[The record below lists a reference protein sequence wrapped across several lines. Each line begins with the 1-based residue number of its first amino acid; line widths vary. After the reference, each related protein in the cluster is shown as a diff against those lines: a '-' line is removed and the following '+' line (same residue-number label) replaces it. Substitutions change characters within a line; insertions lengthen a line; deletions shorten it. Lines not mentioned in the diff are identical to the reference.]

1 LTRKY
6 ITNTAAILG
15 VLISMLGSGYGDP
28 VQPVMASSV
37 PSPSLVEVYWGSA
50 RTVVVPGIT
59 NVVVLDDQVTRAEVE
74 EDSIQFFGLA
84 RGETVAIGFRNGVAV
99 SIRVRVIERPLVAI
113 PPSLLQLQAEMAQ
126 GSVSTTAETA
136 RSGGVTSLALLNGF
150 SWSQP
155 MGLTGHFD
163 FNSQLEDNT
172 FADGHAFNVRQ
183 ASAFYHS
190 PGVDVRALDFS
201 VNLTSGGAQPLM
213 GPFSY
218 YDTIELRG
226 ASVSLRQGA
235 NQYTVFGGSTVP
247 FFYLTLGSTRDVAGF
262 SFDRQQTSKLD
273 LFANSS
279 FVNAPVDFFGLD
291 SERHNNFMQTAGLTY
306 LLSEKWAIR
315 TTGGVSNHG
324 ALARG
329 EVAYTGHRMTA
340 FAAGTT
346 SPPLF
351 PLNQL
356 ESLFS
361 GTASLKAGWTFRS
374 YDWLTESLYYQ
385 HTTTQAIAG
394 ITRAGSSDYLSPGLW
409 FRFAKHQTVNFTY
422 TYSYNEGGFA
432 SAPSTGNRF
441 DTTWQYQFTPRVSN
455 SAEVTVGSLQDPLQ
469 LNSEDEFMVRD
480 AVSFP
485 VKSGNMFVAF
495 EHDQTNPSLV
505 QKLNEEL
512 SLLSPALQTLFL
524 QDPVSFVNSPN
535 LPPDIRALLGAQ
547 QPVNTSISAAGQFN
561 LGPRLMLNPN
571 VSVARSTNGST
582 ESWAPFF
589 GYGLM
594 YQLRPTMQLNSS
606 LSNVWVLVPSQP
618 GVQRTTVFS
627 LGVNKRFSA
636 PPTSFLPGHHER
648 IIEGRVF
655 RDNKVTG
662 IFDRQDP
669 GFAGLQV
676 QLENGQAVLT
686 DSEGRFKFTG
696 VDAGQHQVSLALT
709 QFRDPVRMTT
719 AGEYDVDLIRERFAV
734 VDFGIVNFA
743 RVVGNVFNDLRF
755 EDMRQPDSKGL
766 PEIRLILDNGQEKRT
781 VSTNGSGDYKLDDVL
796 PGDYGLTVDPA
807 SVPAN
812 YAVSHETFQIHV
824 APISTVT
831 RDVPVRALRSIAGK
845 VFLRISTSAAHPS
858 TQKTAGGK
866 ATPSESAVTAEET
879 KLVPLADAQIT
890 AGYGVAKTDK
900 DGNFLLRN
908 LPAGNLTITL
918 VPLKDLPKGLQLP
931 TGSVKMPA
939 EPIQVEGASIVISNP
954 ELVPY
959 LTGKS
964 AEQVRDSAQPTVLK
978 AELQ

>member
-1 LTRKY
+1 LIRRH

-15 VLISMLGSGYGDP
+15 TLISMLGASHGDP
-28 VQPVMASSV
+28 VQPTSMTASSE
-37 PSPSLVEVYWGSA
+37 PSLVEVYWGSS
-50 RTVVVPGIT
+50 RSVVVPGIT
-59 NVVVLDDQVTRAEVE
+59 NVVVLDDQITRAEVT
-74 EDSIQFFGLA
+74 EDSIQFFGLE
-84 RGETVAIGFRNGVAV
+84 RGETVAIGFRNGGPV
-99 SIRVRVIERPLVAI
+99 SMRVRVLDKPVVAI
-113 PPSLLQLQAEMAQ
+113 PPSLMQLQAEMAQ

-136 RSGGVTSLALLNGF
+136 SGGGVNSFAMLNGF

-155 MGLTGHFD
+155 MGLNGHFD
-163 FNSQLEDNT
+163 FNSQIEDNT

-183 ASAFYHS
+183 ASAVYQS
-190 PGVDVRALDFS
+190 PGIDVRALDFT

-218 YDTIELRG
+218 YDAIELRG

-262 SFDRQQTSKLD
+262 SFDRQQTGKLEF
-273 LFANSS
+273 FANTT
-279 FVNAPVDFFGLD
+279 FVDAPLDFFGLD
-291 SERHNNFMQTAGLTY
+291 SARRNNFMQTAGMTY
-306 LLSEKWAIR
+306 RLDEKWAIR
-315 TTGGVSNHG
+315 TTGGISNHG

-329 EVAYTGHRMTA
+329 EISYTGHRMTA
-340 FAAGTT
+340 FAAGTS

-361 GTASLKAGWTFRS
+361 GTASLKTGWTFRS
-374 YDWLTESLYYQ
+374 HDWLTESLYYQ

-394 ITRAGSSDYLSPGLW
+394 ITHAGSSDYLSPGLW
-409 FRFAKHQTVNFTY
+409 FRFARHQTANFTY
-422 TYSYNEGGFA
+422 TYSHNEGGFA

-441 DTTWQYQFTPRVSN
+441 DTTWQYQITPRVSN

-469 LNSEDEFMVRD
+469 LNSEDEFAVRD

-561 LGPRLMLNPN
+561 LGPRLMLSPN
-571 VSVARSTNGST
+571 VSVARTTNGST

-594 YQLRPTMQLNSS
+594 YQLRPTLQLNSS

-618 GVQRTTVFS
+618 EVQRTTVFS
-627 LGVNKRFSA
+627 LGVAKRFTA

-655 RDNKVTG
+655 RDNNVTG
-662 IFDRQDP
+662 IFDREDP

-676 QLENGQAVLT
+676 QLENGQSVLT

-696 VDAGQHQVSLALT
+696 VDAGRHQVSLALT

-719 AGEYDVDLIRERFAV
+719 TGEYDVDLIRERFAV
-734 VDFGIVNFA
+734 VNFGIVNFA

-755 EDMRQPDSKGL
+755 EDKRQPDSKGL

-796 PGDYGLTVDPA
+796 PGDYSLTLDST

-812 YAVSHETFQIHV
+812 YAVSQETFQVHV
-824 APISTVT
+824 APISTLT
-831 RDVPVRALRSIAGK
+831 RDVPVRALRSISGR
-845 VFLRISTSAAHPS
+845 VFLRISTLAAGP
-858 TQKTAGGK
+858 TAD
-866 ATPSESAVTAEET
+866 PEET

-890 AGYGVAKTDK
+890 AGYGIAKTDK

-908 LPAGNLTITL
+908 LPAGDLTIAL
-918 VPLKDLPKGLQLP
+918 VPLKPGPEGMQLP

-939 EPIQVEGASIVISNP
+939 EPIQVEGATIVISNP

-964 AEQVRDSAQPTVLK
+964 AAQVRDSANQAVLK
-978 AELQ
+978 ADLE

>member
-1 LTRKY
+1 MARKY

-15 VLISMLGSGYGDP
+15 LLISMLGVGHGDP
-28 VQPVMASSV
+28 VQPVTTSSA

-59 NVVVLDDQVTRAEVE
+59 NVVVIDDQITRAEVT
-74 EDSIQFFGLA
+74 EDSIQFFGLE
-84 RGETVAIGFRNGVAV
+84 RGETVAIGFRNGAPV
-99 SIRVRVIERPLVAI
+99 SIRVRVVDKPVVAI

-126 GSVSTTAETA
+126 GSASTTAQTA
-136 RSGGVTSLALLNGF
+136 SSGGVTSFALLNGF

-155 MGLTGHFD
+155 MGPAGHFD
-163 FNSQLEDNT
+163 FNSQIEDNT
-172 FADGHAFNVRQ
+172 LTGGHAFNVRQ
-183 ASAFYHS
+183 ASAVYHS
-190 PGVDVRALDFS
+190 PGIDVRALDFT
-201 VNLTSGGAQPLM
+201 VNLTSGAAQPLM

-218 YDTIELRG
+218 YDAIELRG

-235 NQYTVFGGSTVP
+235 NQYTVFGGTTVP
-247 FFYLTLGSTRDVAGF
+247 FFYLTLGSMRDVAGF

-291 SERHNNFMQTAGLTY
+291 SERHNNFMQTAGMTY
-306 LLSEKWAIR
+306 LLNEKWAIR

-324 ALARG
+324 ALGRG
-329 EVAYTGHRMTA
+329 EVSYTGHRLTA

-361 GTASLKAGWTFRS
+361 GTTSLKAGWTFRS
-374 YDWLTESLYYQ
+374 HDWLTESLYYQ
-385 HTTTQAIAG
+385 HTNTQAIAG

-409 FRFAKHQTVNFTY
+409 FRFAKHQTANFTY

-441 DTTWQYQFTPRVSN
+441 DTTWQYQITPRVSN
-455 SAEVTVGSLQDPLQ
+455 SAEVTIGSLQDPLQ

-485 VKSGNMFVAF
+485 VKSGSMFVAF

-524 QDPVSFVNSPN
+524 QDPVAFVNSPN

-571 VSVARSTNGST
+571 VSVARTMNGNA

-594 YQLRPTMQLNSS
+594 YQLRPTLQLNSS
-606 LSNVWVLVPSQP
+606 LSNVWVLAPSQP

-627 LGVNKRFSA
+627 LGVAKRFSA

-655 RDNKVTG
+655 RDNNVTG

-676 QLENGQAVLT
+676 QLENGQAVMT

-719 AGEYDVDLIRERFAV
+719 PGEYDVDFIRERFAV
-734 VDFGIVNFA
+734 VNFGIVNFA

-755 EDMRQPDSKGL
+755 EDKRQPDSKGL
-766 PEIRLILDNGQEKRT
+766 PEIHLILDNGQEKRA

-796 PGDYGLTVDPA
+796 PGDYSLTVD
-807 SVPAN
+807 STSLPAN
-812 YAVSHETFQIHV
+812 YALSHETFQIHV

-831 RDVPVRALRSIAGK
+831 QDVPVRALRSISGK
-845 VFLRISTSAAHPS
+845 VLLRISTSAAHPGD
-858 TQKTAGGK
+858 QAPKQQPG
-866 ATPSESAVTAEET
+866 ESAVAAEET

-890 AGYGVAKTDK
+890 AGYGIAKTDK

-939 EPIQVEGASIVISNP
+939 EPIQVEGATIVISNS
-954 ELVPY
+954 EMVPY

-964 AEQVRDSAQPTVLK
+964 AEQVRDSAQQTVLK
-978 AELQ
+978 AQLE

>member
-1 LTRKY
+1 LIRKH
-6 ITNTAAILG
+6 ITSAAA
-15 VLISMLGSGYGDP
+15 VLSVIVSMLGAGYGEP
-28 VQPVMASSV
+28 VQPVQAGTS
-37 PSPSLVEVYWGSA
+37 SPSLVEIYWGSS

-59 NVVVLDDQVTRAEVE
+59 NVVMMDDQISRAQVT
-74 EDSIQFFGLA
+74 EDSIQFFGLE
-84 RGETVAIGFRNGVAV
+84 RGETVAIGFRNGEPM
-99 SIRVRVIERPLVAI
+99 SIRVRVVDRPIVAI
-113 PPSLLQLQAEMAQ
+113 PPSLLRLQAEMAQ
-126 GSVSTTAETA
+126 GSFSTTAQTST
-136 RSGGVTSLALLNGF
+136 SGGLTSFALLNGF

-155 MGLTGHFD
+155 MGPSGHFD
-163 FNSQLEDNT
+163 FNSQVEDNS

-190 PGVDVRALDFS
+190 PGIDVRALDFT

-218 YDTIELRG
+218 YDTIQLRG

-235 NQYTVFGGSTVP
+235 NQYTVFGGTTIP

-279 FVNAPVDFFGLD
+279 FVNAPLDFFGL
-291 SERHNNFMQTAGLTY
+291 SSQRHDNFMQTAGLTY
-306 LLSEKWAIR
+306 LLNEKWAIR
-315 TTGGVSNHG
+315 TTGGISNHG

-329 EVAYTGHRMTA
+329 EVAYTGRRMTA

-374 YDWLTESLYYQ
+374 YDWLTESIYYQ
-385 HTTTQAIAG
+385 HTSTQAIAG

-409 FRFAKHQTVNFTY
+409 FRFARHQAANFTY
-422 TYSYNEGGFA
+422 TYSHNEGGFA

-441 DTTWQYQFTPRVSN
+441 DTTWQYQITPRVSN

-469 LNSEDEFMVRD
+469 LNSEDEFAVRD

-485 VKSGNMFVAF
+485 VKGGSMFVAF
-495 EHDQTNPSLV
+495 EHDKTNPSLV
-505 QKLNEEL
+505 QKLNQEL
-512 SLLSPALQTLFL
+512 SLLSPALQELFL

-535 LPPDIRALLGAQ
+535 LPPEIRALLGAQ
-547 QPVNTSISAAGQFN
+547 QPVSTSISAAGQFN

-571 VSVARSTNGST
+571 VSIARMANGST
-582 ESWAPFF
+582 ESWTPFF
-589 GYGLM
+589 GYGLA
-594 YQLRPTMQLNSS
+594 YQLRPSMQLNSG
-606 LSNVWVLVPSQP
+606 LSNVWVLSPTQP

-627 LGVNKRFSA
+627 VGIAKRFSA
-636 PPTSFLPGHHER
+636 PPSSFLPGHRER

-655 RDNKVTG
+655 RDNSVTG
-662 IFDRQDP
+662 VFDRRDP

-676 QLENGQAVLT
+676 ELENGQSVLT
-686 DSEGRFKFTG
+686 DSEGRFKFSG
-696 VDAGQHQVSLALT
+696 VEPGQHQVSLAVA

-719 AGEYDVDLIRERFAV
+719 AGQYDVDLVRERFAV
-734 VDFGIVNFA
+734 VNFGIVNFA

-755 EDMRQPDSKGL
+755 EEKLQPDSKGL
-766 PEIRLILDNGQEKRT
+766 PEVRLILEGSGEKRT
-781 VSTNGSGDYKLDDVL
+781 VSTNGSGDYKLDDVS
-796 PGDYGLTVDPA
+796 PGDYSLTIDPT

-812 YAVSHETFQIHV
+812 YMLSRQTFPIHV

-831 RDVPVRALRSIAGK
+831 QDVPVRALRSIAGR
-845 VFLRISTSAAHPS
+845 VFLRLATP
-858 TQKTAGGK
+858 TGGK
-866 ATPSESAVTAEET
+866 GKPADLTPAAEGSN
-879 KLVPLADAQIT
+879 LVPLADAQIT
-890 AGYGVAKTDK
+890 AGYGIAKTDK
-900 DGNFLLRN
+900 DGNFLLKN
-908 LPAGNLTITL
+908 LPAGNLSIIL
-918 VPLKDLPKGLQLP
+918 VPLQPLPPGLQLP
-931 TGSVKMPA
+931 TGSVKMPP
-939 EPIQVEGASIVISNP
+939 EPIQVEGATIVISNP

-964 AEQVRDSAQPTVLK
+964 VEQVRESANHAVLK
-978 AELQ
+978 AALE